1 MRAVSVKLF
10 FSILVLI
17 GTFIRSKETRF
28 ALYSLL
34 YLSIFIGI
42 G

>member
-1 MRAVSVKLF
+1 MAAVSVKLF
-10 FSILVLI
+10 FSFLVLI
-17 GTFIRSKETRF
+17 GLFVKSKDVRL
-28 ALYSLL
+28 ALYSAL